1 MFDVAQF
8 TPRKF
13 SVDVGPFGF
22 ATQEYLQQQDDELFR
37 RSSTCTDMSFNECM
51 PPAATS
57 PESYYVDSY
66 TQFLASPAAPVIDNV
81 KLETMD
87 QVQRQQQSASASQSR
102 IRSSGDAPAVQH
114 KHVCKYAF
122 CGWSFKRYEHL
133 KRHMLVHTGERPHVC
148 HYPGCGKSFS
158 RSDNFHAHCRTHN
171 KKNGL
176 QGNHGRRQSRVSKN
190 TTTTASTSSSLASA
204 AAVVAASSSSPSLS
218 TADVTGNVALVPQA
232 DHTGSQQQ
240 PLSFDPA
247 TADYSNALYDHRSPI
262 YQMNESF
269 QYMPSMQQ
277 EQGFY
282 GTSEY
287 ARVLDNNMMLDPWG
301 SLAASMPYGT
311 RHSHNGVT
319 TGSTAGSNAVQLKSH
334 VCPIPQCQ
342 RRFKRLEHLK
352 RHMRIHTLERP
363 FSCTFPNCHK
373 TFSRSDNLSQHM
385 KTHQRHEDRRRRQ
398 QQQQQESN
406 MTCSSTT
413 SPVTTSLSAIT
424 ATPEMHGWST
434 LSTTDSVNTTSTSVG
449 C

>member
-1 MFDVAQF
+1 MNSQLDYTEQQHQSHTAAFMNGHASPLSSGSPNLLYSQQPLDYSSPSSCGTAAPPLPMYPDTATISNNSTTPLTPAVSPSMFDVAQF

-262 YQMNESF
+262 YQ
-269 QYMPSMQQ
+269 
-277 EQGFY
+277 
-282 GTSEY
+282 
-287 ARVLDNNMMLDPWG
+287 V
-301 SLAASMPYGT
+301 SL
-311 RHSHNGVT
+311 
-319 TGSTAGSNAVQLKSH
+319 
-334 VCPIPQCQ
+334 
-342 RRFKRLEHLK
+342 
-352 RHMRIHTLERP
+352 
-363 FSCTFPNCHK
+363 
-373 TFSRSDNLSQHM
+373 
-385 KTHQRHEDRRRRQ
+385 
-398 QQQQQESN
+398 
-406 MTCSSTT
+406 
-413 SPVTTSLSAIT
+413 
-424 ATPEMHGWST
+424 
-434 LSTTDSVNTTSTSVG
+434 
-449 C
+449 